1 MSYYRV
7 IAMVQNGAKYNRG
20 LKRWELP
27 LGSKPTARMGVQGGE
42 GEDSIPP
49 LGLKAAALQKDAERN
64 AKLEAEAGSYSP
76 KQVLRD
82 IEKADNSTDQG
93 NFDRVID
100 KYRSSANK
108 TVASLE
114 DNYAGLYE
122 GWIKTMDRIKDIQGQ
137 ISKENDR
144 RVRASGRRAA
154 KRRSADNPYGL
165 SGDGRSENKYGEKGR
180 SLDRTLSKTQERL
193 RRIEKQLEKTQNQIV
208 RMSDIYGTD
217 KFSVVA
223 GRAAQKAGD
232 KLYPE

>member
-1 MSYYRV
+1 
-7 IAMVQNGAKYNRG
+7 MVQNGAKYNRA
-20 LKRWELP
+20 LKQWQLP
-27 LGSKPTARMGVQGGE
+27 PGSKPTARMGVQGGD
-42 GEDSIPP
+42 GEPDIKP
-49 LGLKAAALQKDAERN
+49 LGQKKAALMKDSERK

-82 IEKADNSTDQG
+82 IEKADTFTDQG

-100 KYRSSANK
+100 KYRSSAKK

-122 GWIKTMDRIKDIQGQ
+122 GRIKTMDRIKDIQGQ

-144 RVRASGRRAA
+144 RARAAGRRAA

-165 SGDGRSENKYGEKGR
+165 SGDGRSENKHDEKGR

-193 RRIEKQLEKTQNQIV
+193 RRIEKQMGKTENQIV
-208 RMSDIYGTD
+208 RMSEIYGTD
-217 KFSVVA
+217 NFSVVA